1 MSDGLN
7 LLHLRK
13 DVAEMVIV
21 FSVDLIVPEDFM
33 YVSKVIIFYV
43 SKVIVFFVDLIVP
56 ESFMAVSSIN
66 VLV

>member
-1 MSDGLN
+1 MSNGLN

-21 FSVDLIVPEDFM
+21 FYVSLIVLEDLTC
-33 YVSKVIIFYV
+33 VIKSGKHVFQKQ
-43 SKVIVFFVDLIVP
+43 SFFVSPLIVP
-56 ESFMAVSSIN
+56 ESFMIVSSIN